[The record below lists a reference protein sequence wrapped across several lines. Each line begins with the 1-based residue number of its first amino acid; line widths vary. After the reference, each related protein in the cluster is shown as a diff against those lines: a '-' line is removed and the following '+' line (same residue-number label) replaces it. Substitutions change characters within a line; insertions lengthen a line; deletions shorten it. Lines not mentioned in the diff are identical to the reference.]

1 MVGEFFSEGK
11 FRGAKAELNVL
22 SELLIFGSTFTGE
35 IRGVLASQSGAG
47 GTADRSGADFTFG
60 SGRGGCSVACE
71 GRFDEADFA
80 FGSNSRNN

>member
-1 MVGEFFSEGK
+1 MGGESFSEGK
-11 FRGAKAELNVL
+11 VRGAKAELNVL

-47 GTADRSGADFTFG
+47 GTADRSGADLTFARG
-60 SGRGGCSVACE
+60 CGGCSVGCE
-71 GRFDEADFA
+71 GTLDETGFA